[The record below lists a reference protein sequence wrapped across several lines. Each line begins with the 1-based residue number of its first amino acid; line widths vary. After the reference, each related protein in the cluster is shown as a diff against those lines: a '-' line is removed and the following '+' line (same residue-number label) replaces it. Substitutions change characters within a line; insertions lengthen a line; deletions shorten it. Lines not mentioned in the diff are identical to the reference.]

1 MNYERTGGTEAQKY
15 LRESCYHR
23 IECSV
28 ANFLAAL
35 MKKLSLNSVFQ
46 PYSYPQ
52 RLQEGTDGTSIN
64 VNHSAYTWRV
74 EMKGEDSI

>member
-1 MNYERTGGTEAQKY
+1 MERLGEVARGVVSPWIDEAQIKCISYVQSDFPGNSTDRDVYYERIGEMEAQKY

-35 MKKLSLNSVFQ
+35 MRK
-46 PYSYPQ
+46 
-52 RLQEGTDGTSIN
+52 
-64 VNHSAYTWRV
+64 
-74 EMKGEDSI
+74 